1 MGVKISGLTETTS
14 SNDVDYMVITRTNQ
28 NYKIKVKV
36 LRDEAKRYTDNAIST
51 LASKTYVDNKCS
63 TLAETSYVD
72 NKCSTLAET
81 SYVDSKCSTL
91 AETSYVNAK
100 YDELVELINSSKEVI
115 ANAIT
120 EMGVETDAT
129 VSFEVMAENIKKIGK

>member
-14 SNDVDYMVITRTNQ
+14 SNDVDYMVITRTDQ

-36 LRDEAKRYTDNAIST
+36 LRDEAKRYTDNAISS
-51 LASKTYVDNKCS
+51 LASR
-63 TLAETSYVD
+63 A
-72 NKCSTLAET
+72 
-81 SYVDSKCSTL
+81 YVDSKCSTL
-91 AETSYVNAK
+91 AEISYVDAK
-100 YDELVELINSSKEVI
+100 YDELVALISSSKEVI

-129 VSFEVMAENIKKIGK
+129 ASFEVMAENIKRIRR

>member
-14 SNDVDYMVITRTNQ
+14 SNDVDYMVITRTDQ

-36 LRDEAKRYTDNAIST
+36 LRDEAKRYTDNAISS
-51 LASKTYVDNKCS
+51 LASRAYVDS
-63 TLAETSYVD
+63 
-72 NKCSTLAET
+72 KCSTLAET

-91 AETSYVNAK
+91 AETSYVDAK
-100 YDELVELINSSKEVI
+100 YEELVALINSSKEVI

-120 EMGVETDAT
+120 EMGVVTDSTA
-129 VSFEVMAENIKKIGK
+129 SFEVMAENIKRIGR

>member
-36 LRDEAKRYTDNAIST
+36 LRDEAKSYTDNAIST
-51 LASKTYVDNKCS
+51 LASKTYVDNTTS
-63 TLAETSYVD
+63 SLASKT
-72 NKCSTLAET
+72 
-81 SYVDSKCSTL
+81 YVDSKCSTL

-120 EMGVETDAT
+120 EMGVETKSTD
-129 VSFEVMAENIKKIGK
+129 SFEVMAENIKKIGK

>member
-14 SNDVDYMVITRTNQ
+14 SNDVDYMVITRTDQ

-36 LRDEAKRYTDNAIST
+36 LRDEAKRYTDNAISS
-51 LASKTYVDNKCS
+51 LASRAYVDS
-63 TLAETSYVD
+63 
-72 NKCSTLAET
+72 KCSTLAET

-91 AETSYVNAK
+91 AETSYVDAK
-100 YDELVELINSSKEVI
+100 YDELVGLINSSKEVI

-120 EMGVETDAT
+120 EMGVETNAT
-129 VSFEVMAENIKKIGK
+129 DSFEVMAENIKRIGR

>member
-28 NYKIKVKV
+28 TCKIRVKV
-36 LRDEAKRYTDNAIST
+36 LRDEAKRYTDNAISS
-51 LASKTYVDNKCS
+51 LASRT
-63 TLAETSYVD
+63 
-72 NKCSTLAET
+72 
-81 SYVDSKCSTL
+81 YVDSKCSTL
-91 AETSYVNAK
+91 AETSYVDAK

-120 EMGVETDAT
+120 EMGVDTNATD
-129 VSFEVMAENIKKIGK
+129 SFEVMAENIKNIGK

>member
-14 SNDVDYMVITRTNQ
+14 SNDVDYMVITRTDKT
-28 NYKIKVKV
+28 YKIKVKV
-36 LRDEAKRYTDNAIST
+36 LRDEAKSYTDNAIST
-51 LASKTYVDNKCS
+51 LASKTYVDS
-63 TLAETSYVD
+63 
-72 NKCSTLAET
+72 KCSTLAET

-120 EMGVETDAT
+120 EMGVETNAT
-129 VSFEVMAENIKKIGK
+129 DSFEVMAENIKNIGK

>member
-14 SNDVDYMVITRTNQ
+14 SNDVDYMVITRTDRS
-28 NYKIKVKV
+28 YKIKVKV
-36 LRDEAKRYTDNAIST
+36 LRDEAKSYTDNAIST
-51 LASKTYVDNKCS
+51 LASKT
-63 TLAETSYVD
+63 
-72 NKCSTLAET
+72 
-81 SYVDSKCSTL
+81 YVDSKCSTL

-120 EMGVETDAT
+120 EMGVETNAT
-129 VSFEVMAENIKKIGK
+129 DSFEVMAENIKNIGK

>member
-14 SNDVDYMVITRTNQ
+14 SNDVDYMVITRTDQ

-36 LRDEAKRYTDNAIST
+36 LRDEAKRYTDNAISS
-51 LASKTYVDNKCS
+51 LASRTYVD
-63 TLAETSYVD
+63 
-72 NKCSTLAET
+72 
-81 SYVDSKCSTL
+81 
-91 AETSYVNAK
+91 AK
-100 YDELVELINSSKEVI
+100 YDELVALINSSKEVI

-129 VSFEVMAENIKKIGK
+129 ASFEVMAENIKKIGK